1 MAAKVRRMTNRKQ
14 LLRAHCSIFEYM
26 SALKKCLPYASV
38 LFFLF
43 ISIGARA
50 QTKVLRGVIMDIQ
63 SGERVPFASMRL
75 NKSGY
80 GKLSDSAGGFT
91 FRFEQWPRDTLAISY
106 VGYQTFFLPLN
117 DSLLRHATND
127 NLFLYINLQRGR
139 YINEVVVSRKVDFGL
154 LLWRKIVKHKESN
167 DRYRFRNFSYELYN
181 KLELDL
187 NQVNRDRL
195 QSVKLLRPF
204 DFILNNID
212 SSEARPFLPIYV
224 TETLSDYYYERDPTK
239 RREVIKGSKTVGL
252 NNESVS
258 KYLGGME
265 QNIDFY
271 NNFIPVFDK
280 RFVSPLSNNGDFYYR
295 YKIVDTQYVNSRR
308 LLHLIFTPKRKG
320 ESVFEGDCW
329 VHDSSFAIQKMTLR
343 LDASANV
350 NFVQELSIIEEFSLI
365 NDTTWFLS
373 KDKFVVNLTPLGN
386 NRMGMIG
393 RKTTTYK
400 NIVFNDSSVNREI
413 EKNKILEEVVFTDSA
428 RDQPDSFWLSHRHEE
443 LSRNEKMVYKMV
455 DTLMSMPIF
464 HTYTNVLNF
473 IGTGYLNIGNYQI
486 GPWYN
491 WIYSNELQGLRVR
504 FDLGTNK
511 GFNKNLILHGYLA
524 YGFGDKA
531 WHEEADALYVFNRH
545 PRMTLYGIFRQD
557 LDYGQQYYDEITSD
571 NIFALAVR
579 KPKIPIKFIN
589 LAEQKLEWF
598 NEWLNGFSFTLTAD
612 HKVYN
617 PELNL
622 APISEFAKGPGNPM
636 NGFEVS
642 LNLRFAFLEKFFETT
657 FYRTSLGSDY
667 PIIDVKYTRGIPNVL
682 GSTLTYNK
690 FYVSLSDIVR
700 IPPFGSIYYNLFGG
714 KTTGVQPYPF
724 LNVAP
729 GNETYYYNKYAFS
742 LMNKYEYLHDQFL
755 GFNFEHN
762 IGNGIFRF
770 LPITRK
776 LKFRQ
781 FYDVKLLWGRLSPEN
796 AAYNNTA
803 DYTFKS
809 LDGKTYME
817 IGTGVDNIL
826 KFFRV
831 DFIWHILPTGQDLS
845 YIQKFGIFGSFRLS
859 F

>member
-26 SALKKCLPYASV
+26 SALKKCLPYASF

-127 NLFLYINLQRGR
+127 SLFLYINLQRGR

-524 YGFGDKA
+524 YGFGDRA

-589 LAEQKLEWF
+589 LTEQKLEWF

-622 APISEFAKGPGNPM
+622 APISEFVKGPGNPM

>member
-1 MAAKVRRMTNRKQ
+1 MLA
-14 LLRAHCSIFEYM
+14 LR
-26 SALKKCLPYASV
+26 KCLPYVSFLI
-38 LFFLF
+38 LFFV
-43 ISIGARA
+43 SNGVRA
-50 QTKVLRGVIMDIQ
+50 QTKVLSGVILDIQ

-75 NKSGY
+75 VKNGY

-91 FRFEQWPRDTLAISY
+91 FRFEQWPRDTLQISY
-106 VGYQTFFLPLN
+106 VGFQSFSLVLG
-117 DSLLRHATND
+117 DSLYNRKKND
-127 NLFLYINLQRGR
+127 TIFVVINLLRGN

-154 LLWRKIVKHKESN
+154 LLWRKIVKHKEFN
-167 DRYRFRNFSYELYN
+167 DRYRFHNFSYELYN

-187 NQVNRDRL
+187 NKINRDRMEN
-195 QSVKLLRPF
+195 VKLLKPF
-204 DFILNNID
+204 GFILNNID
-212 SSEARPFLPIYV
+212 SSESNPFLPIYI
-224 TETLSDYYYERDPTK
+224 TETLSDYYYERDPLK
-239 RREVIKGSKTVGL
+239 RREEIKGSKTVGL

-280 RFVSPLSNNGDFYYR
+280 RFASPLSNNGDYYYR

-320 ESVFEGDCW
+320 ENTFEGDCW
-329 VHDSSFAIQKMTLR
+329 VHDTSFAIQKMTLR
-343 LDASANV
+343 LGPGANV
-350 NFVQELSIIEEFSLI
+350 NFVEELTLIEEFSLV

-373 KDKFVVNLTPLGN
+373 KDRFIVTLTALGK
-386 NRMGMIG
+386 NRMGVIG

-400 NIVFNDSSVNREI
+400 NIVYNDSSVTLAL
-413 EKNKILEEVVFTDSA
+413 EKNKLQEEVLFTDNA
-428 RDQPDSFWLSHRHEE
+428 RERSDSFWLHYRHEE
-443 LSRNEKMVYKMV
+443 LSKDEKAVYKMM
-455 DTLMSMPIF
+455 DTLIKMPAF
-464 HTYTNVLNF
+464 HTYANVLNF
-473 IGTGYLNIGNYQI
+473 IGTGYLDIGNYQI

-504 FDLGTNK
+504 FDLGTNR
-511 GFNKNLILHGYLA
+511 GFNKNLTLHGYLA
-524 YGFGDKA
+524 YGFGDQV
-531 WHEEADALYVFNRH
+531 WHWEGDGLYIFKRN
-545 PRMTLYGIFRQD
+545 PRMSLYAMFRQD

-571 NIFALAVR
+571 NIFAIAVR
-579 KPKIPIKFIN
+579 KPGIPIKFIN
-589 LAEQKLEWF
+589 LTEQKLEWF
-598 NEWLNGFSFTLTAD
+598 KEWINGFSFTLTAD

-622 APISEFAKGPGNPM
+622 APLSDFEKGPGNPM
-636 NGFEVS
+636 NGFEMAI
-642 LNLRFAFLEKFFETT
+642 NLRFAFLEKFFETT

-667 PIIDVKYTRGIPNVL
+667 PIIDVKYTHGFPGVL
-682 GSTLTYNK
+682 GSTLTYDK
-690 FYVSLSDIVR
+690 LFISLSDIVKV
-700 IPPFGSIYYNLFGG
+700 PPLGTIYYNLFGG

-762 IGNGIFRF
+762 IGSGIFRF
-770 LPITRK
+770 VPLTRK

-781 FYDVKLLWGRLSPEN
+781 FYNVKLLWGHLSPEN
-796 AAYNNTA
+796 EAYNNNA

-809 LDGKTYME
+809 LNGQTYME
-817 IGTGVDNIL
+817 VGTGVDNIFR
-826 KFFRV
+826 FFRV

-845 YIQKFGIFGSFRLS
+845 YIQKFGVFGSFRVS

>member
-1 MAAKVRRMTNRKQ
+1 VAAKLRRMENRKQ
-14 LLRAHCSIFEYM
+14 LLRKHCSIFEHM
-26 SALKKCLPYASV
+26 SALKKCLHYVSC
-38 LFFLF
+38 FFLLF
-43 ISIGARA
+43 VSTDGLA
-50 QTKVLRGVIMDIQ
+50 QIKVLRGVIQDLQ

-75 NKSGY
+75 DKSGY
-80 GKLSDSAGGFT
+80 GKLSDSVGGFT
-91 FRFEQWPRDTLAISY
+91 FHFEQWPRDTLEISY
-106 VGYQTFFLPLN
+106 VGYQTFSLVLN
-117 DSLLRHATND
+117 DSLLKHARND
-127 NLFLYINLQRGR
+127 SVVVTINLIRGK

-154 LLWRKIVKHKESN
+154 LLWRKIVKHKASN
-167 DRYRFRNFSYELYN
+167 DRYRFQNFSYELYN

-187 NQVNRDRL
+187 NNVNRERMET
-195 QSVKLLRPF
+195 VKLLKPF
-204 DFILNNID
+204 TFILNNID
-212 SSEARPFLPIYV
+212 SSEAQPFLPIYI
-224 TETLSDYYYERDPTK
+224 TETLSDYYYERDPAR

-271 NNFIPVFDK
+271 NNFVPVFDK
-280 RFVSPLSNNGDFYYR
+280 RFVSPLSNNGDYYYR

-320 ESVFEGDCW
+320 ESTFEGDCW

-343 LDASANV
+343 LDASSNI
-350 NFVQELSIIEEFSLI
+350 NFVQELSLIEEFSLV

-373 KDKFVVNLTPLGN
+373 KDKFVVNLMPLGN

-400 NIVFNDSSVNREI
+400 NIVYNDPSVTQEVG
-413 EKNKILEEVVFTDSA
+413 KNKIPEEVLFSA
-428 RDQPDSFWLSHRHEE
+428 NSRERPDSFWLAHRHEE
-443 LSRNEKMVYKMV
+443 LSKDEKAVYKMV
-455 DTLMSMPIF
+455 DTLINMPAF
-464 HTYTNVLNF
+464 QTYTNVLNF
-473 IGTGYLNIGNYQI
+473 IGTGYLDIGNYVI

-491 WIYSNELQGLRVR
+491 WIYSNELQGVRVR

-524 YGFGDKA
+524 YGFGDQV
-531 WHEEADALYVFNRH
+531 WHYEGDALYVFRRN
-545 PRMTLYGIFRQD
+545 PRMTLYGMFRQD

-571 NIFALAVR
+571 NIFAIAVR
-579 KPKIPIKFIN
+579 KPGIPIKFIN
-589 LAEQKLEWF
+589 LTEQKIEWF
-598 NEWLNGFSFTLTAD
+598 NEWLNGFSVTLTAD

-622 APISEFAKGPGNPM
+622 APLTDFEKGPGNPM
-636 NGFEVS
+636 NGFEVAV
-642 LNLRFAFLEKFFETT
+642 NLRFAFLEKFFETT
-657 FYRTSLGSDY
+657 FYRTSLGSEY
-667 PIIDVKYTRGIPNVL
+667 PIIDVKYTHGFPNVL

-690 FYVSLSDIVR
+690 FFIELSDIVKV
-700 IPPFGSIYYNLFGG
+700 PPIGTIYYNLFGG

-762 IGNGIFRF
+762 IGSGIFRF
-770 LPITRK
+770 LPLTRK

-781 FYDVKLLWGRLSPEN
+781 FYDIKLLWGHLSPEN
-796 AAYNNTA
+796 TAYNNNP
-803 DYTFKS
+803 DYTFRS
-809 LDGKTYME
+809 LDGRTYME
-817 IGTGVDNIL
+817 FGTGVDNIFRFL
-826 KFFRV
+826 RV
-831 DFIWHILPTGQDLS
+831 DFIWHVLPTGQNLS
-845 YIQKFGIFGSFRLS
+845 YIQKFGVFGSFRVS

>member
-1 MAAKVRRMTNRKQ
+1 MKNRKQ
-14 LLRAHCSIFEYM
+14 LRRTHCSIFADM
-26 SALKKCLPYASV
+26 PALKKCLPYVS
-38 LFFLF
+38 FLF
-43 ISIGARA
+43 LLFVTVDALA
-50 QTKVLRGVIMDIQ
+50 QSKVLRGVILDIQ
-63 SGERVPFASMRL
+63 SGERVPFASLRL
-75 NKSGY
+75 DKSGY

-91 FRFEQWPRDTLAISY
+91 FRFEHWPHDTLEITY
-106 VGYQTFFLPLN
+106 VGFQPFFLVLN
-117 DSLLRHATND
+117 DSLLNRVKND
-127 NLFLYINLQRGR
+127 SIFVTINLQRGK

-154 LLWRKIVKHKESN
+154 LLWKKIVKHKESN
-167 DRYRFRNFSYELYN
+167 DRYRFQNFSYELYN

-187 NQVNRDRL
+187 NNVNRERIET
-195 QSVKLLRPF
+195 VKLLKPF
-204 DFILNNID
+204 TFILNNID
-212 SSEARPFLPIYV
+212 SSEAQPFLPLYI
-224 TETLSDYYYERDPTK
+224 TETLSDYYYERDPAK

-280 RFVSPLSNNGDFYYR
+280 RFVSPLSNNGDYYYR

-320 ESVFEGDCW
+320 ESTFEGDCW

-343 LDASANV
+343 LDASSNV

-373 KDKFVVNLTPLGN
+373 KDKFVVNLMPLGK

-400 NIVFNDSSVNREI
+400 NVVYNDPSVTRQV
-413 EKNKILEEVVFTDSA
+413 EKNKIPEEVLFSA
-428 RDQPDSFWLSHRHEE
+428 NSRERPDSFWLAHRHEE
-443 LSRNEKMVYKMV
+443 LSKDEKAVYKMV
-455 DTLMSMPIF
+455 DTLINMSAF
-464 HTYTNVLNF
+464 KTYTNVLNF
-473 IGTGYLNIGNYQI
+473 IGTGYLDIGNYVI

-511 GFNKNLILHGYLA
+511 GFNKNLTLHGYLA
-524 YGFGDKA
+524 YGFGDQV
-531 WHEEADALYVFNRH
+531 WHYEGDALYIFKRN
-545 PRMTLYGIFRQD
+545 PRMSLYAMFRQD

-571 NIFALAVR
+571 NIFAIAVR
-579 KPKIPIKFIN
+579 KPGIPIKFIN
-589 LAEQKLEWF
+589 LTEQKVEWF
-598 NEWLNGFSFTLTAD
+598 NEWLNGFSVTLTAD

-622 APISEFAKGPGNPM
+622 APISDFEKGPGNPM
-636 NGFEVS
+636 NGFEVAV
-642 LNLRFAFLEKFFETT
+642 NLRFAFLEKFFETT
-657 FYRTSLGSDY
+657 FYRTSLGSEY
-667 PIIDVKYTRGIPNVL
+667 PIIDVKYTHGFPNVL

-690 FYVSLSDIVR
+690 YFIGISDIIKV
-700 IPPFGSIYYNLFGG
+700 PPIGTIYYNLFGG

-724 LNVAP
+724 LNIAP

-762 IGNGIFRF
+762 IGSGIFRF
-770 LPITRK
+770 LPLTRK

-781 FYDVKLLWGRLSPEN
+781 FYDIKLLWGHLSPEN
-796 AAYNNTA
+796 AAYNNNQ

-809 LDGKTYME
+809 LDGRTYME
-817 IGTGVDNIL
+817 FGTGVDNIFRFL
-826 KFFRV
+826 RV
-831 DFIWHILPTGQDLS
+831 DFIWHVLPTGQDLS
-845 YIQKFGIFGSFRLS
+845 YIQKFGVFGSFRVS

>member
-1 MAAKVRRMTNRKQ
+1 M
-14 LLRAHCSIFEYM
+14 L
-26 SALKKCLPYASV
+26 ALKKCLPYVSFLIL
-38 LFFLF
+38 LFV
-43 ISIGARA
+43 SGGVRA
-50 QTKVLRGVIMDIQ
+50 QTKVLSGVILDIQ

-75 NKSGY
+75 VKNGY

-91 FRFEQWPRDTLAISY
+91 FRFEQWPRDTLQISY
-106 VGYQTFFLPLN
+106 VGFQTFSLILN
-117 DSLLRHATND
+117 DSLYSRRKNDSLFVVVNLLRGN
-127 NLFLYINLQRGR
+127 

-167 DRYRFRNFSYELYN
+167 DRYRFHNFSYELYN

-187 NQVNRDRL
+187 NKINRERMEN
-195 QSVKLLRPF
+195 VKLLKPF
-204 DFILNNID
+204 GFILNNID
-212 SSEARPFLPIYV
+212 SSESNPFLPIYI
-224 TETLSDYYYERDPTK
+224 TETLSDYYYERDPLK
-239 RREVIKGSKTVGL
+239 RREEIKGSKTVGL

-280 RFVSPLSNNGDFYYR
+280 RFASPLSNNGDYYYR

-320 ESVFEGDCW
+320 ENTFEGDCW

-343 LDASANV
+343 LGPSANV
-350 NFVQELSIIEEFSLI
+350 NFVEELTLIEEFTLI

-373 KDKFVVNLTPLGN
+373 KDRFIVTLTALGK
-386 NRMGMIG
+386 NRMGVIG

-400 NIVFNDSSVNREI
+400 NIIYNDSSVTRAL
-413 EKNKILEEVVFTDSA
+413 EKNKLQEEILFTENS
-428 RDQPDSFWLSHRHEE
+428 RERSDSFWLRYRHEE
-443 LSRNEKMVYKMV
+443 LTKDEKAVYKMM
-455 DTLMSMPIF
+455 DTLIKMPAF
-464 HTYTNVLNF
+464 HTYANVLNF
-473 IGTGYLNIGNYQI
+473 IGTGYLDIGNYQI

-504 FDLGTNK
+504 FDLGTNR
-511 GFNKNLILHGYLA
+511 GFNKNLTLHGYLA
-524 YGFGDKA
+524 YGFGDQV
-531 WHEEADALYVFNRH
+531 WHWEGDGLYIFKRN
-545 PRMTLYGIFRQD
+545 PRMSLYAMFRQD

-571 NIFALAVR
+571 NIFAIAVR
-579 KPKIPIKFIN
+579 KPGIPIKFIN
-589 LAEQKLEWF
+589 LTEQKLEWF
-598 NEWLNGFSFTLTAD
+598 KEWINGFSFTLTAD

-622 APISEFAKGPGNPM
+622 APLSDFEKGPGNPM
-636 NGFEVS
+636 NGFDVAI
-642 LNLRFAFLEKFFETT
+642 NLRFAFLEKFFETT

-667 PIIDVKYTRGIPNVL
+667 PIIDVKYTHGFPGVL

-690 FYVSLSDIVR
+690 LFASISDVIKV
-700 IPPFGSIYYNLFGG
+700 PPLGTIYYNLFGG

-729 GNETYYYNKYAFS
+729 GNETYYYNKYSFS

-762 IGNGIFRF
+762 IGSGIFRF
-770 LPITRK
+770 VPLTRK

-781 FYDVKLLWGRLSPEN
+781 FYNVKLLWGHLSPEN
-796 AAYNNTA
+796 EAYNNNA

-809 LDGKTYME
+809 LNGQTYME
-817 IGTGVDNIL
+817 VGTGVDNIFRFL
-826 KFFRV
+826 RV

-845 YIQKFGIFGSFRLS
+845 YIQKFGVFGSFRVS

>member
-26 SALKKCLPYASV
+26 SALKKCLPYASF

-127 NLFLYINLQRGR
+127 SLFLYINLQRGR

-486 GPWYN
+486 GPLYN

-524 YGFGDKA
+524 YGFGDRA

-589 LAEQKLEWF
+589 LTEQKLEWF

-622 APISEFAKGPGNPM
+622 APISEFVKGPGNPM

>member
-1 MAAKVRRMTNRKQ
+1 M
-14 LLRAHCSIFEYM
+14 L
-26 SALKKCLPYASV
+26 ALKKCLPYASC
-38 LFFLF
+38 LFLLF
-43 ISIGARA
+43 VISGARA
-50 QTKVLRGVIMDIQ
+50 QTKVLRGVILDIQ

-75 NKSGY
+75 DKSGY
-80 GKLSDSAGGFT
+80 GKLSDSAGGFI
-91 FRFEQWPRDTLAISY
+91 FRFEQWPRDTLQISY
-106 VGYQTFFLPLN
+106 VGYQTYSLVLN
-117 DSLLRHATND
+117 DSLFRQAGRDT
-127 NLFLYINLQRGR
+127 INLVINLLRGE
-139 YINEVVVSRKVDFGL
+139 YSNEVTVSRKVDFGL
-154 LLWRKIVKHKESN
+154 LLWRKIVRHKEHN
-167 DRYRFRNFSYELYN
+167 DRYRFHNFSYELYN

-187 NQVNRDRL
+187 NQVNRERI
-195 QSVKLLRPF
+195 QTVKLLKPF
-204 DFILNNID
+204 TFILNNID
-212 SSEARPFLPIYV
+212 SSEAEPFLPIYI
-224 TETLSDYYYERDPTK
+224 TETLSDYYYERDPTTK

-295 YKIVDTQYVNSRR
+295 YRIIDTQYVNNRR

-320 ESVFEGDCW
+320 ESTFEGDCW

-343 LDASANV
+343 LNASANI
-350 NFVQELSIIEEFSLI
+350 NFVQELSLIEEFSLL
-365 NDTTWFLS
+365 NDTTWFLTR
-373 KDKFVVNLTPLGN
+373 DKFVVSLSPLGK

-400 NIVFNDSSVNREI
+400 NILYNDSSVGLQI
-413 EKNKILEEVVFTDSA
+413 DKNKILEEVVFAGNA
-428 RDQPDSFWLSHRHEE
+428 RERTDSFWLENRHEQ
-443 LSRNEKMVYKMV
+443 LSKDEKAVYKMV
-455 DTLMSMPIF
+455 DTLMKMPEF
-464 HTYTNVLNF
+464 HTYANVLNF

-491 WIYSNELQGLRVR
+491 WIYSNELQGLRLR

-524 YGFGDKA
+524 YGFGDKV
-531 WHEEADALYVFNRH
+531 WHWEGDALYIFKRN
-545 PRMTLYGIFRQD
+545 PRMSLYGMFRQD

-571 NIFALAVR
+571 NIFAIAVR
-579 KPKIPIKFIN
+579 KPGIPIKFIN
-589 LAEQKLEWF
+589 LTEQKLEWF
-598 NEWLNGFSFTLTAD
+598 NEWLNGFSVTLTAD

-622 APISEFAKGPGNPM
+622 APISDFEKGPGNPM
-636 NGFEVS
+636 NGFE
-642 LNLRFAFLEKFFETT
+642 LAINLRFAFLEKFFETT
-657 FYRTSLGSDY
+657 FYRTSLGSEY
-667 PIIDVKYTRGIPNVL
+667 PIIDVKYTRGIPGVL

-690 FYVSLSDIVR
+690 LFVSLSDIIKV
-700 IPPFGSIYYNLFGG
+700 PPFGTIYYNFFGG

-762 IGNGIFRF
+762 IGSGIFRF
-770 LPITRK
+770 LPLTRK

-781 FYDVKLLWGRLSPEN
+781 FYNVKLLWGHLSPEN
-796 AAYNNTA
+796 TAYNNNA

-809 LDGKTYME
+809 LDGRTYME
-817 IGTGVDNIL
+817 IGTGVDNIFRFL
-826 KFFRV
+826 RV

-845 YIQKFGIFGSFRLS
+845 YIQKFGVFGSFRIS